1 MVQAVNDS
9 LTIANELRPV
19 LLWLSRHLRRESH
32 ELGLTAGQV
41 TILSTIQDRPGI
53 TAQELATRQQI
64 SAPAM
69 SGQLARLEETG
80 LVTRERGHDRRRMR
94 VTVTAEGRRVLRT
107 VRKRRNAWL
116 AERLERLEP
125 RERAAVQAAIG
136 PLARLLEVAADA
148 GSTKSAKGGGAGL
161 AGAGAR
167 TR

>member
-1 MVQAVNDS
+1 MVQTVNDS

-41 TILSTIQDRPGI
+41 TLLSTIQDRPGI
-53 TAQELATRQQI
+53 TAQELAVQQQI

-69 SGQLARLEETG
+69 SGQLARLEEAG
-80 LVTRERGHDRRRMR
+80 LVVRERGDDRRRMR
-94 VTVTAEGRRVLRT
+94 LTVTSEGRRVLRT

-136 PLARLLEVAADA
+136 PLARLLEV
-148 GSTKSAKGGGAGL
+148 GE
-161 AGAGAR
+161 
-167 TR
+167 